1 MTSRQKDILIVL
13 ALANILILCC
23 AAPNLVY
30 YLDLGGVQARSV
42 SIASTYLPT
51 LSPIPPP
58 TPTRPSPTPTRPRP
72 TPTLEAGWRLFS
84 APQAGFAVAL
94 PAGWTGVE
102 LDAATLNMN
111 LQRLRQTSP
120 GLETTLRQN
129 GRDWT
134 GAGVKF
140 FGADLTLGTS
150 INIIV
155 KDLPRDKTLD
165 SLVQDN
171 LALLAGRP
179 EIIKPVEHWRTGLDA
194 GEAEEFHF
202 RAPAPKP
209 GIPAVFTSQY
219 LLVHDQEQLVITL
232 TTAPDQE
239 KRYASIFDKIAKSFR
254 WIAP

>member
-1 MTSRQKDILIVL
+1 
-13 ALANILILCC
+13 
-23 AAPNLVY
+23 
-30 YLDLGGVQARSV
+30 
-42 SIASTYLPT
+42 
-51 LSPIPPP
+51 
-58 TPTRPSPTPTRPRP
+58 
-72 TPTLEAGWRLFS
+72 
-84 APQAGFAVAL
+84 
-94 PAGWTGVE
+94 VE
-102 LDAATLNMN
+102 LDAATLDTT

-120 GLETTLRQN
+120 GLEATLRQN
-129 GRDWT
+129 GKDWT
-134 GAGVKF
+134 NAGVKF

-165 SLVQDN
+165 SLAQDN
-171 LALLAGRP
+171 ISVLSARP

-202 RAPAPKP
+202 RTPAPKP

-219 LLVHDQEQLVITL
+219 LLVHDQEQIVITL

-239 KRYASIFDKIAKSFR
+239 KKYTSVFDKIAKTFR

>member
-1 MTSRQKDILIVL
+1 MTPGQKDILTVL

-30 YLDLGGVQARSV
+30 YFDIGGVQAQAQ

-58 TPTRPSPTPTRPRP
+58 TPMRPSPTPTRPRP
-72 TPTLEAGWRLFS
+72 TPTLEAGWRLFT
-84 APQAGFAVAL
+84 APKAGFAVAL

-102 LDAATLNMN
+102 LDAATLDTT

-129 GRDWT
+129 GREWT
-134 GAGVKF
+134 GAGVRF

-150 INIIV
+150 ISIIV
-155 KDLPRDKTLD
+155 KDLPGETPLD
-165 SLVQDN
+165 SVVQYN
-171 LALLAGRP
+171 LSVLANRP

-209 GIPAVFTSQY
+209 GIPAVFTTQY
-219 LLVHDQEQLVITL
+219 LLLHDQEQTVITL

-239 KRYASIFDKIAKSFR
+239 KKYTSIFDKIAKSFR